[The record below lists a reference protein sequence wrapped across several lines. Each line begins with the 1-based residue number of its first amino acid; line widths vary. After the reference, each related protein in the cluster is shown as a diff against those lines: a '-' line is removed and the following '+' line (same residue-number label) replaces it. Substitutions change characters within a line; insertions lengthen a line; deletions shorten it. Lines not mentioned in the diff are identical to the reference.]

1 MVIQAREGSSS
12 RGWLTLFGRFVC
24 ASETAGEDFAEF
36 AEKEAAA
43 RKSGCGSDMIHRKLG
58 RCALYLALIGA
69 LCFYVGRLLPGDWFH
84 SDRFPFRCFPF
95 ERGGRVYE
103 KLGIRRWKDK
113 VPDMSRYIPH
123 TFRKK
128 IGVMR
133 SPEHVEGLIRET
145 CVAELVHVVLILLSP
160 VFLVLLPRGW
170 NWICMLL
177 YDLFGNLPF
186 ILIQRYNRPRLVIL
200 LERQR
205 EVQAMQ
211 AAKRAAR
218 ALS

>member
-1 MVIQAREGSSS
+1 MFSRLLSQLLAFFGLLLRFGVICLVMGLLS
-12 RGWLTLFGRFVC
+12 F
-24 ASETAGEDFAEF
+24 
-36 AEKEAAA
+36 
-43 RKSGCGSDMIHRKLG
+43 
-58 RCALYLALIGA
+58 LIGEMMPRKNFDYRA
-69 LCFYVGRLLPGDWFH
+69 FPYAAYTWEKHGDI
-84 SDRFPFRCFPF
+84 
-95 ERGGRVYE
+95 YL
-103 KLGIRRWKDK
+103 KLGINRWKDK

-133 SPEHVEGLIRET
+133 SPEPVEGLIRET
-145 CVAELVHVVLILLSP
+145 CVAEIVHVVLMLLSP

>member
-1 MVIQAREGSSS
+1 MFS
-12 RGWLTLFGRFVC
+12 RLLSQIPAFFGLILRFGIICLVMGLLC
-24 ASETAGEDFAEF
+24 F
-36 AEKEAAA
+36 
-43 RKSGCGSDMIHRKLG
+43 
-58 RCALYLALIGA
+58 LIGEMMPRKNFDYRA
-69 LCFYVGRLLPGDWFH
+69 FPYACHAWERNGD
-84 SDRFPFRCFPF
+84 
-95 ERGGRVYE
+95 VYL
-103 KLGIRRWKDK
+103 KLGINRWKDK

-177 YDLFGNLPF
+177 YDSSATCPSSSSS
-186 ILIQRYNRPRLVIL
+186 
-200 LERQR
+200 
-205 EVQAMQ
+205 ATT
-211 AAKRAAR
+211 AR
-218 ALS
+218 AWSSCWSASARCRPCRRPNAPPGRCPERPKETSAPPEIWETRLRFETPQTTPRRRERIS

>member
-1 MVIQAREGSSS
+1 M
-12 RGWLTLFGRFVC
+12 
-24 ASETAGEDFAEF
+24 
-36 AEKEAAA
+36 
-43 RKSGCGSDMIHRKLG
+43 KLG
-58 RCALYLALIGA
+58 LN
-69 LCFYVGRLLPGDWFH
+69 
-84 SDRFPFRCFPF
+84 
-95 ERGGRVYE
+95 
-103 KLGIRRWKDK
+103 RWTDK

-160 VFLVLLPRGW
+160 MFLVLLPRGW

-177 YDLFGNLPF
+177 YDIFGNLPF

-205 EVQAMQ
+205 EVQALQ
-211 AAKRAAR
+211 AAKKARAAMR
-218 ALS
+218 

>member
-1 MVIQAREGSSS
+1 MFS
-12 RGWLTLFGRFVC
+12 RLLSQIPAFFGLVLRFGIICLVMGLLC
-24 ASETAGEDFAEF
+24 F
-36 AEKEAAA
+36 
-43 RKSGCGSDMIHRKLG
+43 
-58 RCALYLALIGA
+58 LIGEMMPRKNFDYRIFPYA
-69 LCFYVGRLLPGDWFH
+69 CHGWERNGDI
-84 SDRFPFRCFPF
+84 
-95 ERGGRVYE
+95 YL
-103 KLGIRRWKDK
+103 KLGINRWKDK

-177 YDLFGNLPF
+177 YDIFGNLPF

>member
-1 MVIQAREGSSS
+1 MAFFYAPDKEVSDVFPACCRRYPPFSASS
-12 RGWLTLFGRFVC
+12 C
-24 ASETAGEDFAEF
+24 ASGIICLVMGLLCF
-36 AEKEAAA
+36 
-43 RKSGCGSDMIHRKLG
+43 
-58 RCALYLALIGA
+58 LIGEMMPA
-69 LCFYVGRLLPGDWFH
+69 QELRLSRLSLSPCHAWERNGD
-84 SDRFPFRCFPF
+84 
-95 ERGGRVYE
+95 VYL
-103 KLGIRRWKDK
+103 KLGINRWKDK

-145 CVAELVHVVLILLSP
+145 CVAELVHVGTHPLE
-160 VFLVLLPRGW
+160 PRVPRAAAPAAGTGSACCS
-170 NWICMLL
+170 I
-177 YDLFGNLPF
+177 DIFGNLPF